1 MSILS
6 TDSYPHL
13 LRFWPSRDQHLQ
25 GQQHWAAGLS
35 HLARPGEVLAQK
47 SQGMLFLAVAVAPM
61 GLAAW
66 CLKVV
71 GSTES
76 GESLLQPLESRALQI
91 LHVAD
96 LDDWLSLPVKPVLKS
111 ANGPLLLQQVGGP
124 LKLPHARIKQGLAL
138 SCQQCKD
145 LLKVLQVPFKSN
157 QSRASLLQLILDFYL
172 DTEEEKQEARCK
184 MDAALLPQELQHD
197 DDGSDYE
204 DLLGLVEE
212 NANQGEHGLSRIFL
226 HSSWGSRAMQV

>member
-66 CLKVV
+66 CLRV
-71 GSTES
+71 
-76 GESLLQPLESRALQI
+76 QI

-157 QSRASLLQLILDFYL
+157 QSRASLLQLILDVYL

-212 NANQGEHGLSRIFL
+212 NANQGEHGLSRIFFI
-226 HSSWGSRAMQV
+226 HHGVQGPCKF